1 MTEEVKI
8 HQQHGIKE
16 PARFPKGKKAAR
28 EYRRQQQNGNLE
40 RAHRLGENL
49 CALFLGMPVEG
60 EYAAQQWVLLSYLV
74 ENELEQQVEN
84 PLLEQSAHSRF
95 AEELEQQA
103 PELARTVHDARAFT
117 LYTLNETRRTPRSEG
132 RDLRQAVR
140 KAGAGGGHRAGRAP
154 GGGIHLPHYGSGV
167 GRGLSYRIT
176 AEKGTK
182 PWNRICFT
190 EGCVPAASPPGGSP
204 YAHLLHLPG
213 GRAAGHAGSGQ

>member
-8 HQQHGIKE
+8 YRQHGIKE
-16 PARFPKGKKAAR
+16 PALSEGEKAAR

-95 AEELEQQA
+95 AEEL
-103 PELARTVHDARAFT
+103 
-117 LYTLNETRRTPRSEG
+117 
-132 RDLRQAVR
+132 
-140 KAGAGGGHRAGRAP
+140 
-154 GGGIHLPHYGSGV
+154 
-167 GRGLSYRIT
+167 
-176 AEKGTK
+176 
-182 PWNRICFT
+182 
-190 EGCVPAASPPGGSP
+190 
-204 YAHLLHLPG
+204 
-213 GRAAGHAGSGQ
+213 

>member
-8 HQQHGIKE
+8 YQQHGIKE
-16 PARFPKGKKAAR
+16 PALSEGEKAAR

-103 PELARTVHDARAFT
+103 PELARTVHDA
-117 LYTLNETRRTPRSEG
+117 PRSEG
-132 RDLRQAVR
+132 EIFAKLCGKPEQEEVIAL
-140 KAGAGGGHRAGRAP
+140 GE
-154 GGGIHLPHYGSGV
+154 HLAEEFTS
-167 GRGLSYRIT
+167 RIT
-176 AEKGTK
+176 AA
-182 PWNRICFT
+182 
-190 EGCVPAASPPGGSP
+190 VS
-204 YAHLLHLPG
+204 
-213 GRAAGHAGSGQ
+213 AAGFLTE

>member
-8 HQQHGIKE
+8 YRQHGIKE
-16 PARFPKGKKAAR
+16 PALSEGEKAAR

-49 CALFLGMPVEG
+49 CTLFLGMPVEG

-117 LYTLNETRRTPRSEG
+117 LYTLNETRRTPPQRG

-140 KAGAGGGHRAGRAP
+140 KAGAGGGHRAG
-154 GGGIHLPHYGSGV
+154 
-167 GRGLSYRIT
+167 
-176 AEKGTK
+176 
-182 PWNRICFT
+182 
-190 EGCVPAASPPGGSP
+190 
-204 YAHLLHLPG
+204 
-213 GRAAGHAGSGQ
+213 

>member
-8 HQQHGIKE
+8 YQQHGIKE
-16 PARFPKGKKAAR
+16 PALSEGEKAAR

-117 LYTLNETRRTPRSEG
+117 LYTLYLPLGDPQYHSHQADDTDDKGNNEDG
-132 RDLRQAVR
+132 YLQL
-140 KAGAGGGHRAGRAP
+140 AGAGQVVQHCADAP
-154 GGGIHLPHYGSGV
+154 GQGIQC
-167 GRGLSYRIT
+167 
-176 AEKGTK
+176 AE
-182 PWNRICFT
+182 
-190 EGCVPAASPPGGSP
+190 S
-204 YAHLLHLPG
+204 H
-213 GRAAGHAGSGQ
+213 

>member
-8 HQQHGIKE
+8 YRQHGIKE
-16 PARFPKGKKAAR
+16 PALSEGEKAAR

-60 EYAAQQWVLLSYLV
+60 EYAAQQW
-74 ENELEQQVEN
+74 VEN

-132 RDLRQAVR
+132 EIFAKLCGKPEQEEVIAL
-140 KAGAGGGHRAGRAP
+140 GE
-154 GGGIHLPHYGSGV
+154 HLAEEFTA
-167 GRGLSYRIT
+167 RIT
-176 AEKGTK
+176 AA
-182 PWNRICFT
+182 
-190 EGCVPAASPPGGSP
+190 VS
-204 YAHLLHLPG
+204 
-213 GRAAGHAGSGQ
+213 AAGFLTE

>member
-8 HQQHGIKE
+8 YRQHGIKE
-16 PARFPKGKKAAR
+16 PALSEGEKAAR

-132 RDLRQAVR
+132 
-140 KAGAGGGHRAGRAP
+140 
-154 GGGIHLPHYGSGV
+154 GIFAKLCGKPEQEEVIALGEHLAEEFTS
-167 GRGLSYRIT
+167 RIT
-176 AEKGTK
+176 AA
-182 PWNRICFT
+182 
-190 EGCVPAASPPGGSP
+190 VS
-204 YAHLLHLPG
+204 
-213 GRAAGHAGSGQ
+213 AAGFLTE

>member
-8 HQQHGIKE
+8 YQQHGIKE
-16 PARFPKGKKAAR
+16 PGLSEGEKAAR

-95 AEELEQQA
+95 AEGLEQQA

-117 LYTLNETRRTPRSEG
+117 HYTLNETRRTPRSEG
-132 RDLRQAVR
+132 EIFAKLCGKPEQEEVIAL
-140 KAGAGGGHRAGRAP
+140 GE
-154 GGGIHLPHYGSGV
+154 HLAEEFTS
-167 GRGLSYRIT
+167 RIT
-176 AEKGTK
+176 AA
-182 PWNRICFT
+182 
-190 EGCVPAASPPGGSP
+190 VS
-204 YAHLLHLPG
+204 
-213 GRAAGHAGSGQ
+213 AAGFLTE

>member
-8 HQQHGIKE
+8 YQQHGIKE
-16 PARFPKGKKAAR
+16 PALSEGEKAAR

-74 ENELEQQVEN
+74 ENELEQQ
-84 PLLEQSAHSRF
+84 
-95 AEELEQQA
+95 A

-132 RDLRQAVR
+132 EIFAKLCGKPEQEEVIAL
-140 KAGAGGGHRAGRAP
+140 GE
-154 GGGIHLPHYGSGV
+154 HLAEEFTS
-167 GRGLSYRIT
+167 RIT
-176 AEKGTK
+176 AA
-182 PWNRICFT
+182 
-190 EGCVPAASPPGGSP
+190 VS
-204 YAHLLHLPG
+204 
-213 GRAAGHAGSGQ
+213 AAGFLTE

>member
-1 MTEEVKI
+1 LTEEVKI
-8 HQQHGIKE
+8 YRQHGIKE
-16 PARFPKGKKAAR
+16 PALSEGEKAAR

-40 RAHRLGENL
+40 RAHRLGETL

-117 LYTLNETRRTPRSEG
+117 PLYP
-132 RDLRQAVR
+132 Q
-140 KAGAGGGHRAGRAP
+140 
-154 GGGIHLPHYGSGV
+154 
-167 GRGLSYRIT
+167 
-176 AEKGTK
+176 
-182 PWNRICFT
+182 
-190 EGCVPAASPPGGSP
+190 
-204 YAHLLHLPG
+204 
-213 GRAAGHAGSGQ
+213 

>member
-8 HQQHGIKE
+8 YRQHGIKE
-16 PARFPKGKKAAR
+16 PALSEGEKAAR

-40 RAHRLGENL
+40 RAHRLGETL

-117 LYTLNETRRTPRSEG
+117 LYTRRTPRSEG
-132 RDLRQAVR
+132 EIFARLCGCPEQEEVIELGER
-140 KAGAGGGHRAGRAP
+140 
-154 GGGIHLPHYGSGV
+154 
-167 GRGLSYRIT
+167 LSQDFTDRIT
-176 AEKGTK
+176 GLIA
-182 PWNRICFT
+182 
-190 EGCVPAASPPGGSP
+190 
-204 YAHLLHLPG
+204 
-213 GRAAGHAGSGQ
+213 AAGFITE